1 MDPTV
6 PPSNST
12 TPTSRYARTKLAA
25 DTLAGTTV
33 PSSQPVGST
42 QRALQESLTGNIV
55 FANEAI
61 VDAIFQPSKVDD
73 QTIVD
78 ILSGLND
85 DNFLK
90 EARNT
95 VLSSKK
101 TETKK
106 YKSLVRKSKFEF
118 LMAVLI
124 SVS

>member
-1 MDPTV
+1 MDPTA

-12 TPTSRYARTKLAA
+12 TLASRYARTKLADA
-25 DTLAGTTV
+25 LAGTTA

-42 QRALQESLTGNIV
+42 QRALQESLIGNIV

-73 QTIVD
+73 RIIVD

-85 DNFLK
+85 DKFLK

-106 YKSLVRKSKFEF
+106 YKSLVRNQNLNF
-118 LMAVLI
+118 
-124 SVS
+124 